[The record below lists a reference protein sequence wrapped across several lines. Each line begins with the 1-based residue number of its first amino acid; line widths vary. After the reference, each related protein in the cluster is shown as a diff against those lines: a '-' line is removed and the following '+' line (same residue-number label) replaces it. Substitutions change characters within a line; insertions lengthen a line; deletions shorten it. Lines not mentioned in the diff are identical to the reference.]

1 MCHVLVIEDEWLL
14 AEYISDIAE
23 RAGAISIDTAMTEA
37 EAIEA
42 AEGHKPDI
50 ILSDVVLAKGE
61 GPQAVQTIFAR
72 CGEVPVIFITGTPAD
87 CHPCN
92 PPGVVMGKP
101 IDERRMIA
109 AFREMM
115 AA

>member
-23 RAGAISIDTAMTEA
+23 RAGGTSFDTVATEA

-42 AEGHKPDI
+42 ARAHKPDI
-50 ILSDVVLAKGE
+50 ILSDVILAKGR
-61 GPQAVQTIFAR
+61 GPRAVQAIFAR

-92 PPGVVMGKP
+92 PPGVVFGKP
-101 IDERRMIA
+101 IDERRVIA
-109 AFREMM
+109 AFRDLM

>member
-14 AEYISDIAE
+14 AEYISDIAA
-23 RAGAISIDTAMTEA
+23 RAGATSVETAATETEA
-37 EAIEA
+37 VEA
-42 AEGHKPDI
+42 AEEHTPDI
-50 ILSDVVLAKGE
+50 ILSDVVLAE
-61 GPQAVQTIFAR
+61 GRGPHAVQTIFAR

-92 PPGVVMGKP
+92 PPGVVLGKP
-101 IDERRMIA
+101 IDERRVIA
-109 AFREMM
+109 AFRKMM